1 MCNRNKKIVDLIKKG
16 KFNTYADTALYLKM
30 VEYFHREYSDT
41 TTFKLQYNEAEFSV
55 IEKRNGDFVVVKSS
69 NMAFY
74 VADGSYF
81 IIRPK
86 GKNVEISSFFVA
98 NKGKGLGTFLM
109 KIILTAYVHV
119 LVEMQESEYG
129 TLVLDCTGSI
139 NVNGKWVS
147 NPIGRQIHFF
157 SKFGFQVDKVV
168 DEPIKG
174 FGWVKMKMTNYAI
187 ALKVYKEFME
197 KMQEY
202 A

>member
-1 MCNRNKKIVDLIKKG
+1 G

-30 VEYFHREYSDT
+30 VEYFHREYSEST
-41 TTFKLQYNEAEFSV
+41 IFKVQYTEAAFGA
-55 IEKRNGDFVVVKSS
+55 IEKQNGDFVVVKSS
-69 NMAFY
+69 NMHFH

-86 GKNVEISSFFVA
+86 GKNVEISTFFVA
-98 NKGKGLGTFLM
+98 NKGKGLGTHLM
-109 KIILTAYVHV
+109 KIILTAWTNAI
-119 LVEMQESEYG
+119 VEVEESQHG

-139 NVNGKWVS
+139 MINGELVN

-157 SKFGFQVDKVV
+157 SKFGFEVDKVV

-174 FGWVKMKMTNYAI
+174 FGWVKMKMTNYQIVLRVVQKYI
-187 ALKVYKEFME
+187 ANI
-197 KMQEY
+197 QEY